1 MNFTAMD
8 ITLRTLTEND
18 LPFVKDIYDY
28 YTLHTTVVYFVHC
41 ASIDELKNYIPVGD
55 PVYRSFIIE
64 TPEGA
69 PCGFCY
75 FARFKPRE
83 AFRISVEL
91 TLDPETGVYRK
102 RIWKT
107 SHTPTGRDHPPRRL
121 QQHNGTDFGR
131 ERSQH
136 PPVRKMRFRMLCK
149 HPAGSG
155 EVRQKTGFEDV
166 SENYFRQFTSHSL
179 KADDRNTSTQE
190 VLFKSESTIR

>member
-1 MNFTAMD
+1 MRQLMNFTAMD

-64 TPEGA
+64 TPEGT

-83 AFRISVEL
+83 AFRIIMALV
-91 TLDPETGVYRK
+91 
-102 RIWKT
+102 
-107 SHTPTGRDHPPRRL
+107 
-121 QQHNGTDFGR
+121 
-131 ERSQH
+131 
-136 PPVRKMRFRMLCK
+136 
-149 HPAGSG
+149 SG
-155 EVRQKTGFEDV
+155 ENEASIRLFERCGFECCA
-166 SENYFRQFTSHSL
+166 NIRQVAEKFGKKLDLRMYQKIISDNSYLTP
-179 KADDRNTSTQE
+179 
-190 VLFKSESTIR
+190 